1 MLKPPNKESLRV
13 TDHAVLRYL
22 ERAMEFEIEK
32 VREHIAR
39 LCEGAAAI
47 GAACIRVDGLR
58 YEIRNNTV
66 ITITP
71 DDGNLSKTN
80 RRLNQEAI
88 NRRRNL

>member
-32 VREHIAR
+32 VREHIA
-39 LCEGAAAI
+39 
-47 GAACIRVDGLR
+47 CIRADGLR

-80 RRLNQEAI
+80 KRLNQEAI
-88 NRRRNL
+88 NRRRQT